1 MMNVDPTKNM
11 IVFRYR
17 TWRKADTAIGEAL
30 TRTPNGV
37 QKVWEQVSAE
47 HSLKPRS
54 VQEIYTEWE
63 PSDEDKTFLDA
74 TFPGVKV
81 SFSFERPASERG
93 WEQAFET
100 AKEAMLAAARKQ
112 NLPDA
117 AHFPVL
123 RDADGIAQELF
134 VTRSLTPDLVLCL
147 AQVGITPRGTIGIDY
162 VMEKDAPDA
171 DTLWTQAYT
180 TVMTGLAVN
189 AAEDDGH
196 PLLVINREQGLGA
209 AAVAL
214 PDFAQRME
222 GMLNTPRLYVAI
234 PEPNTLLAVAA
245 DSPIAEKIQ
254 QMALNSDYS
263 GAVAL
268 TPCVLL
274 YENGQPAVM
283 GRRE

>member
-222 GMLNTPRLYVAI
+222 GMLNVSIR
-234 PEPNTLLAVAA
+234 AV
-245 DSPIAEKIQ
+245 
-254 QMALNSDYS
+254 L
-263 GAVAL
+263 
-268 TPCVLL
+268 
-274 YENGQPAVM
+274 
-283 GRRE
+283 